1 MKPLDIRD
9 IAIIDAFPVYPGCPV
24 FGSVLNVGCG
34 EGRLDYHVANMG
46 YKVYATDIE
55 KREET
60 IEDSPLPM
68 PFTRHVSDIFDL
80 SSFPVVSASIV
91 ICSQLLE
98 HLKEYKTAIAHLL
111 ALTEVRL
118 IITVPHRLSFP
129 TPDHVNFWDDKASE
143 SKKLFRCLDG
153 FRGYTDI
160 HEFIDLCAPYSTAI
174 SKIRTKPEDVQREQ
188 WNYLIIVDKRQDLV
202 EVKK

>member
-1 MKPLDIRD
+1 MKELDIRD
-9 IAIIDAFPVYPGCPV
+9 IAIIDAFPTYPGYPV

-34 EGRLDYHVANMG
+34 WEGRLDYHVANMG
-46 YKVYATDIE
+46 YKVYATDVK

-60 IEDSPLPM
+60 IEDSPMPM
-68 PFTRHVSDIFDL
+68 PFSRHVSDIFDL
-80 SSFPVVSASIV
+80 SSFPVASASIV

-118 IITVPHRLSFP
+118 IITVPYKRSFP
-129 TPDHVNFWDDKASE
+129 DSSHVNFWTDNGFLAGSV
-143 SKKLFRCLDG
+143 SK
-153 FRGYTDI
+153 DI
-160 HEFIDLCAPYSTAI
+160 HEFITLCAPYSTAI
-174 SKIRTKPEDVQREQ
+174 SKIRTKPEDVLLRQ
-188 WNYLIIVDKRQDLV
+188 WNYLVVVDKRQHLV